1 MTSNS
6 WYVYVLR
13 NANNAAKIYTGST
26 NDPARRLKS
35 HQGGVR
41 SGGAKTTARWG
52 KDNARMCMLIS
63 GFASR
68 RDALRFERAFK
79 RKRVRGLAGIQ
90 GRMAAL
96 HRMSKDVRR
105 LALWCELDAYAY
117 FRTPQ
122 DRDKNDFLKR
132 CASHLF
138 NCGVDI
144 VSHGAEEVIEI

>member
-96 HRMSKDVRR
+96 HRMSTRFGDLDVRR
-105 LALWCELDAYAY
+105 LSLWCELDASAY
-117 FRTPQ
+117 FRVPQ
-122 DRDKNDFLKR
+122 DRDKNDFANR
-132 CASHLF
+132 CAALLF

-144 VSHGAEEVIEI
+144 IP